1 MKFTINGSD
10 TLGVQLMVNLYQ
22 INVFG
27 CSKTDQTS
35 QELVITV
42 ANAGQY
48 IATDVKQ

>member
-10 TLGVQLMVNLYQ
+10 TLAVQQIVNFYQ
-22 INVFG
+22 ISVFG
-27 CSKTDQTS
+27 CSKTDQTKG
-35 QELVITV
+35 ELVITV